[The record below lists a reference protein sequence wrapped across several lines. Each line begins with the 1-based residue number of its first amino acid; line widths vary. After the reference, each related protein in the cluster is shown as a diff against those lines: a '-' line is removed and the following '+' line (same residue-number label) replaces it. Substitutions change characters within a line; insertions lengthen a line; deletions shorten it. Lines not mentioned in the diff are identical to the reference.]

1 MSSVEQ
7 KIREVLENVAIEY
20 GEYPSP
26 KTINV
31 DQATQSIL
39 QIIESDVVPEPVV
52 AVGHDEDYDPTDG
65 KKRAVKDYALGWND
79 CIAEQRA
86 NLREEK

>member
-39 QIIESDVVPEPVV
+39 QII
-52 AVGHDEDYDPTDG
+52 
-65 KKRAVKDYALGWND
+65 
-79 CIAEQRA
+79 
-86 NLREEK
+86 REEIKKAKNE

>member
-31 DQATQSIL
+31 DQATQALL
-39 QIIESDVVPEPVV
+39 QIIESDVIEPIEKGHGGGNWRRLVV
-52 AVGHDEDYDPTDG
+52 QV
-65 KKRAVKDYALGWND
+65 
-79 CIAEQRA
+79 RA
-86 NLREEK
+86 NLREDKYNES

>member
-31 DQATQSIL
+31 DQATQALL
-39 QIIESDVVPEPVV
+39 QIIESDVIELIEKGHGGGNWRRLVV
-52 AVGHDEDYDPTDG
+52 QV
-65 KKRAVKDYALGWND
+65 
-79 CIAEQRA
+79 RA
-86 NLREEK
+86 NLREDK

>member
-31 DQATQSIL
+31 DQATQALL
-39 QIIESDVVPEPVV
+39 QIIESDVIGENEPQP
-52 AVGHDEDYDPTDG
+52 GIPHNDYYWRFRNEL
-65 KKRAVKDYALGWND
+65 RAK
-79 CIAEQRA
+79 QRA
-86 NLREEK
+86 NLREDK